1 VWFFSYRT
9 LLKKKKERKKERK
22 KEGKKQQKI
31 KRKNKVL
38 ESRILDIRQLK

>member
-9 LLKKKKERKKERK
+9 LLKKKKKERK